1 MIVLPRPSEA
11 VTTRVCCKVVQR
23 HKHAY
28 CRRWNGI
35 RIERERCQYCKKK
48 SYDRQACMSH
58 PPVLLLA
65 RSSAIRSPTTDVWR
79 PDVQLSR
86 FTAGQK
92 KKKNRFRRRTDPTPT
107 IYWLPTKTEPWCW
120 RALPISIGCAVDRE
134 KEPRRRDGSI
144 DIDPVGPAS
153 IRAISFVE
161 FAVAI
166 VCACSRSS

>member
-1 MIVLPRPSEA
+1 MSQACLLSAMEWSSSNTETNR
-11 VTTRVCCKVVQR
+11 
-23 HKHAY
+23 
-28 CRRWNGI
+28 
-35 RIERERCQYCKKK
+35 ERERCQYCKKK

-144 DIDPVGPAS
+144 DIDPVGPPAS

-161 FAVAI
+161 FAGEI
-166 VCACSRSS
+166 VCAVHAAGAREMDQLPS